1 MELETSGR
9 FRVLSSPRERDELL
23 LIDREEFDPVY
34 VGTEGYPDALGEA
47 VADLR
52 PGYLIDA
59 ALRWPEEGDP
69 RFADLSVE
77 RRDEL
82 VFADGV
88 TGIFEA
94 AKETWYTAE
103 AEGEGMNSRVTRDT
117 DGEPNG
123 VLYVFAEQAG
133 ARDLFEEFRSGVR
146 PLEPLLQRV
155 EAGTD
160 DDGARTVFV
169 LRPADEPFLVVY
181 IVFRQAGLPDRRM
194 RDTYALH
201 D

>member
-9 FRVLSSPRERDELL
+9 FRVLASPRERDELL
-23 LIDREEFDPVY
+23 LIDHEEFDPVY
-34 VGTEGYPDALGEA
+34 VATEGYSDELGAA

-59 ALRWPEEGDP
+59 TLRWSEEGDP
-69 RFADLSVE
+69 RFVDLSVE
-77 RRDEL
+77 RQDQL
-82 VFADGV
+82 TFADGV

-103 AEGEGMNSRVTRDT
+103 AEGDGMNSRVTRDT

-123 VLYVFAEQAG
+123 VLYVFAEQSG
-133 ARDLFEEFRSGVR
+133 ARDLFEEFRNGVV

-155 EAGTD
+155 EEGRD
-160 DDGARTVFV
+160 DDEDRAIFV
-169 LRPADEPFLVVY
+169 LRPTDEPFLVVY
-181 IVFRQAGLPDRRM
+181 IAFTQDGLLDRTM
-194 RDTYALH
+194 RDTYDLH

>member
-1 MELETSGR
+1 MELETTGR
-9 FRVLSSPRERDELL
+9 FRVLASPRERDELL
-23 LIDREEFDPVY
+23 LIDHEEFDPVY
-34 VGTEGYPDALGEA
+34 VATEGYSDALGAA

-52 PGYLIDA
+52 PGYLVDA
-59 ALRWPEEGDP
+59 TLRWSEDGDP
-69 RFADLSVE
+69 RFADLSVA

-82 VFADGV
+82 TFADGV

-123 VLYVFAEQAG
+123 VLYVFAEQPG
-133 ARDLFEEFRSGVR
+133 ARDLFEEFRSGVL

-155 EAGTD
+155 EEGRD
-160 DDGARTVFV
+160 DDEDRAIFV

-181 IVFRQAGLPDRRM
+181 IVFTQDGLLDRTM
-194 RDTYALH
+194 RDTYDLH
-201 D
+201 G